1 MRIESL
7 RLERYGAFENRSVD
21 LSGPGLIVIYGPNE
35 AGKSTCLS
43 AIRDFLYTIPHNS
56 PLGVFGYD
64 AMRIGATL
72 STAGGERLVLQ
83 RRKGR
88 GKTLVDEAGVGQ
100 EDNVLTSLLGA
111 TDRDRFSELFG
122 LDHERL
128 RVGGERLLAA
138 DGEIGRLIVEAG
150 GGLRH
155 LMGRLDD
162 LDAEAGRL
170 FSTRRSG
177 DRAFYK
183 GLDAFTDAESRLR
196 AASLSRETYEAA
208 RKTRDQTEE
217 SLEALRA
224 EQRTL
229 VTDASRLDRLIRVAP
244 VLNQLAPVETDLED
258 FADVAGLAFDFHTR
272 WVAERRGLHEVDVAF
287 GQAKSAHDQLAGRVE
302 TLEVDPRFAAA
313 ALDVE
318 DLGQRIVLIAQ
329 QRRDRPNRQRDLQD
343 DEAKLV
349 TLRARLKAPDAK
361 ALAERLPPEE
371 AVDAIQRLALEA
383 TGRQAATR
391 QAERRIA
398 EALDAVATLNEA
410 IAKRV
415 AAGHA
420 KPWGVEAGA
429 FASLA
434 TQAAGIAVRTR
445 QLEIA
450 RAAIARDLSTVGFDD
465 LNALRALPRPDP
477 DTLRAE
483 TAAREQLET
492 ELTNQ
497 GASLARAR
505 ATRDGA
511 LADIERLRQ
520 GGEVATEAALEVA
533 RGARDTAWNL
543 IRQTYR
549 EGAQKPEETR
559 AAEADSLD
567 AGLVEADDL
576 ADRRIT
582 EAQRVAALAEAEHRR
597 SGAEA
602 EVSAAQAAVTSLSER
617 LAARKDAFSA
627 AFSAATARHPELTA
641 LLAFVSG
648 CADLLART
656 AEAEREAADL
666 ARQQGEM
673 QPLID
678 LLISGEALA
687 GIAPD
692 ATAPFAS
699 RVQAFTSRLAA
710 HDRDQQDLSRKRE
723 DLDRAETELRSHER
737 TSATLAAEEAA
748 WATAWSGP
756 LAQLGAAPGT
766 SAEAAAALAN
776 QWASARGVLG
786 SVAQTRR
793 RLERMDEDAAELASI
808 VARLAESLGLT
819 VPPDALEAAGVV
831 IAQWRTQDGIRSDR
845 AALEP
850 ELATLRARLE
860 TATNALE
867 SARTAM
873 GALCVEANLAPG
885 DFDALDAS
893 AERARQRQA
902 LVEAEQNLLDQLRT
916 AGDGLDRDD
925 LRAQQSDRNTDAL
938 KGELAAIQS
947 RLIEVESEAEAAI
960 RAAQAA
966 RLELDGYERGDDANR
981 ALADRESAT
990 AQMHATLERYVEVRL
1005 ARELVA
1011 AAIARV
1017 RATQQD
1023 PLVRRAGAL
1032 FEAMTQGRF
1041 SGVDTDV
1048 DDKGVPVV
1056 VGRRAGGGAVSVSA
1070 MSDGARDQLFLAF
1083 RLASLEVYCRSA
1095 EPLPF
1100 VADDILV
1107 HFDDA
1112 RSAATL
1118 ELLAEFSGTTQVL
1131 LFTHHESVRVAAA
1144 LLAGSGRA
1152 TVVEL
1157 GATA

>member
-7 RLERYGAFENRSVD
+7 RLERYGAFESRSVD

-43 AIRDFLYTIPHNS
+43 AIGDFFYTIPHNS

-72 STAGGERLVLQ
+72 STAGGKRLVLQ

-88 GKTLVDEAGVGQ
+88 GRTLVDDAGIGQ

-128 RVGGERLLAA
+128 RMGGERLLAA

-155 LMGRLDD
+155 LMDRLDD

-170 FSTRRSG
+170 FSVRRSV

-183 GLDAFTDAESRLR
+183 GLDAFTDADSRLR

-208 RKTRDQTEE
+208 RKTRDEAEE
-217 SLEALRA
+217 ALEALRA

-229 VTDASRLDRLIRVAP
+229 VTDASRLDRLIRVTP
-244 VLNQLAPVETDLED
+244 ILNQLASVEASLEG

-272 WVAERRGLHEVDVAF
+272 WEAARLSLHAVDAAF
-287 GQAKSAHDQLAGRVE
+287 GQAKSAHDQLATRLE

-349 TLRARLKAPDAK
+349 TLRARLKAPDAN

-383 TGRQAATR
+383 TGREAATR
-391 QAERRIA
+391 QAQQRIA
-398 EALDAVATLNEA
+398 EVREAVATLNQA
-410 IAKRV
+410 IVKRV
-415 AAGHA
+415 AAGHD
-420 KPWGVEAGA
+420 KHWGVEVGA
-429 FASLA
+429 FANLA
-434 TQAAGIAVRTR
+434 TQAAGIEARTR

-450 RAAIARDLSTVGFDD
+450 RVAIARDLTAVGFDD
-465 LNALRALPRPDP
+465 LDALRALPRPDP
-477 DTLRAE
+477 DTLRVE
-483 TAAREQLET
+483 IGAREELET

-497 GASLARAR
+497 GATLARAR
-505 ATRDGA
+505 VTRDGA

-533 RGARDTAWNL
+533 RGARDTVWNS

-549 EGAQKPEETR
+549 EGAQKSDETR
-559 AAEADSLD
+559 IAEADRMD
-567 AGLVEADDL
+567 AGLAEADDL

-597 SGAEA
+597 SSAEA
-602 EVSAAQAAVTSLSER
+602 EILAAQAAVTSLSER
-617 LAARKDAFSA
+617 LAARKEAFSS
-627 AFSAATARHPELTA
+627 AFSGATARHPELSA
-641 LLAFVSG
+641 LLTFVTG

-678 LLISGEALA
+678 LLISGEELA

-692 ATAPFAS
+692 ANAPFAS
-699 RVQAFTSRLAA
+699 RIQAFNARFAA
-710 HDRDQQDLSRKRE
+710 HNRDQQDLSRKRE
-723 DLDRAETELRSHER
+723 DLERAEAELRSHER
-737 TSATLAAEEAA
+737 TFAMLAAEAAA

-786 SVAQTRR
+786 SLAQTRR
-793 RLERMDEDAAELASI
+793 RLERMDEDEAELASF
-808 VARLAESLGLT
+808 VARLVEGLGLT
-819 VPPDALEAAGVV
+819 VPPDALEAAGVI

-860 TATNALE
+860 TATTALE
-867 SARTAM
+867 ASRAAM
-873 GALCVEANLAPG
+873 GALCAEANLTLG
-885 DFDALDAS
+885 DFDALEAS
-893 AERARQRQA
+893 AERVHQRQA
-902 LVEAEQNLLDQLRT
+902 LLEEERNLLDQLRT
-916 AGDGLDRDD
+916 AGDGLDRDN
-925 LRAQQSDRNTDAL
+925 LRAQQSERGADAL
-938 KGELAAIQS
+938 KGDLAALQS
-947 RLIEVESEAEAAI
+947 RLVEVESEVEAAI
-960 RAAQAA
+960 RSAQAA

-990 AQMHATLERYVEVRL
+990 AQMHAILERYVEVRL

-1041 SGVDTDV
+1041 SGVETDV

-1056 VGRRAGGGAVSVSA
+1056 VGRRAGGGVVSVSA

-1100 VADDILV
+1100 IADDILV

-1131 LFTHHESVRVAAA
+1131 LFTHHESVRDAATRM
-1144 LLAGSGRA
+1144 AGSGRA
-1152 TVVEL
+1152 TLVEL
-1157 GATA
+1157 GATE